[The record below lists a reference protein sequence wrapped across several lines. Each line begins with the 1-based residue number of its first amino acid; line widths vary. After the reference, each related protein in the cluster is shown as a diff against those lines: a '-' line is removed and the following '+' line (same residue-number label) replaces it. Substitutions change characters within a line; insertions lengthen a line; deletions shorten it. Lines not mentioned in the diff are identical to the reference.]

1 MFAQPV
7 WRISA
12 WGISSGAEF
21 ERWRILV
28 CGMEVEGQGIV
39 TMSRFFDLVGGSSED
54 LSFRHGGN
62 GGEEVSLKLLVGM
75 LGSCSRE

>member
-1 MFAQPV
+1 M
-7 WRISA
+7 
-12 WGISSGAEF
+12 
-21 ERWRILV
+21 V
-28 CGMEVEGQGIV
+28 CGMESGGIGYCGYEW
-39 TMSRFFDLVGGSSED
+39 FFDLVGGSSED